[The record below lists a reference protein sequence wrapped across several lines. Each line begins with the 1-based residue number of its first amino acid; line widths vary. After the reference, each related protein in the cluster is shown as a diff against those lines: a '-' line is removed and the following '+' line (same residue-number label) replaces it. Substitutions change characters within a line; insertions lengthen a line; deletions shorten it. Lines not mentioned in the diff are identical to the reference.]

1 MENAPLALAGSVPAA
16 GSLDR
21 SPRMALNMGKTS
33 SSGEI
38 LKDQRSAV
46 EVGQSRARG
55 LDPREPRSAVEV
67 MAETA
72 YDKPP
77 LPSVFTLRV
86 KPDRRRVQL
95 PIPGGRDRRRPR

>member
-21 SPRMALNMGKTS
+21 APRKVWNMGKSRS
-33 SSGEI
+33 SSAETP
-38 LKDQRSAV
+38 KDQ
-46 EVGQSRARG
+46 
-55 LDPREPRSAVEV
+55 RSAVEV

-77 LPSVFTLRV
+77 LPSGFTLRV

-95 PIPGGRDRRRPR
+95 PIPDGRDRRRPR

>member
-1 MENAPLALAGSVPAA
+1 LFSSGRFVVENAPFALAGSIPAA
-16 GSLDR
+16 GSLD
-21 SPRMALNMGKTS
+21 PRKAWNMGESTS

-46 EVGQSRARG
+46 EV
-55 LDPREPRSAVEV
+55 

-72 YDKPP
+72 HDKPP
-77 LPSVFTLRV
+77 LPSAFTLRV

-95 PIPGGRDRRRPR
+95 PIPGGHDRRRPR

>member
-1 MENAPLALAGSVPAA
+1 MENAPFALAGSIPAA
-16 GSLDR
+16 GSPDR
-21 SPRMALNMGKTS
+21 SPRMAWNMGKSTS

-38 LKDQRSAV
+38 LKDQLSAV
-46 EVGQSRARG
+46 EV
-55 LDPREPRSAVEV
+55 L
-67 MAETA
+67 AETA
-72 YDKPP
+72 HDKPP

>member
-21 SPRMALNMGKTS
+21 SPRMAWNMGKTL

-38 LKDQRSAV
+38 LKDQ
-46 EVGQSRARG
+46 
-55 LDPREPRSAVEV
+55 RSAVEV

>member
-1 MENAPLALAGSVPAA
+1 MENAPFDLAGSIPAA
-16 GSLDR
+16 GAPDR
-21 SPRMALNMGKTS
+21 VPRKAWNMGKSTS

-46 EVGQSRARG
+46 EV
-55 LDPREPRSAVEV
+55 

-72 YDKPP
+72 QDKPP
-77 LPSVFTLRV
+77 LPSLFTLRV

-95 PIPGGRDRRRPR
+95 PIPGGFDRRRPR

>member
-21 SPRMALNMGKTS
+21 SPRMAWNMGKTS

-38 LKDQRSAV
+38 LKDQ
-46 EVGQSRARG
+46 
-55 LDPREPRSAVEV
+55 RSAVEV